1 MTGLHRG
8 LDRRVWQMAFAR
20 AISSMGLSLVMAFL
34 GVYIVETRG
43 YPAVLYGVIALVAN
57 LGQSMANAWAGNLSD
72 RVGRRPLITNGLF
85 ARSSVVAL
93 LGVQVMLDA
102 PLWTLGLN
110 IVVNSTLRGCFE
122 PVAYALVADVVRD
135 DQRVAAFGI
144 QRMGTNLGWAIG
156 PALGGVLTLFLPY
169 GAVFFIAAAGL
180 IIAGIVTLGV
190 VDPIRKRHAGAS
202 DVDLLSALRDGLADR
217 VMRWLLLGTFLC
229 ALMET
234 QMFTTMAVFLTD
246 KVGLTKADVGL
257 LYTVNG
263 VGVLVLQV
271 PALALIRRLGIRLT
285 VPWSSLLD
293 AAGFVLIG
301 MVSGFLG
308 GAVAM
313 VILTCAE
320 VVFDPSQQMAIAE
333 VADPAHRGRVYGVVG
348 FVQTSGIALAPLCG
362 GVLLDT
368 LGDHHIWMWLV
379 IAAIGGAQTLCFVAF
394 VRRRAR
400 VRVACA
406 PPVPARGLG
415 PPLPPG

>member
-1 MTGLHRG
+1 
-8 LDRRVWQMAFAR
+8 
-20 AISSMGLSLVMAFL
+20 
-34 GVYIVETRG
+34 
-43 YPAVLYGVIALVAN
+43 
-57 LGQSMANAWAGNLSD
+57 
-72 RVGRRPLITNGLF
+72 
-85 ARSSVVAL
+85 
-93 LGVQVMLDA
+93 
-102 PLWTLGLN
+102 
-110 IVVNSTLRGCFE
+110 VVNSTLRGCFE

-285 VPWSSLLD
+285 LPWSSLLD